1 MRRATDL
8 SGFSTAR
15 VGAMVTRYLY
25 LLRSSWP
32 RMAELVYW
40 PAVQVMTW
48 GFLQT
53 YIRAQ
58 ANASGVA
65 GAMAIAGGTLVGALL
80 LWDALFRA
88 QLGFSMSF
96 MEEMWSRNIGNLL
109 ITPLRPIEFAAA
121 LMVMSFLRL
130 VVGLVPVSLL
140 ALWAFNF
147 NLWGLGFALVAF
159 FVNLVLTGWAIG
171 LAIAGLVLRNGL
183 GAEGL
188 AWSVLFFVMPFA
200 CVYYPVAI
208 MPPWLQ
214 ALAWC
219 LPPTYVFEGLRAAIV
234 AHEFRLD
241 LMLEALTINLALL
254 SAAGAAFLALLA
266 SARKAG
272 SLLQMGE

>member
-1 MRRATDL
+1 
-8 SGFSTAR
+8 
-15 VGAMVTRYLY
+15 MVSQHR
-25 LLRSSWP
+25 
-32 RMAELVYW
+32 
-40 PAVQVMTW
+40 Q
-48 GFLQT
+48 
-53 YIRAQ
+53 
-58 ANASGVA
+58 
-65 GAMAIAGGTLVGALL
+65 
-80 LWDALFRA
+80 
-88 QLGFSMSF
+88 
-96 MEEMWSRNIGNLL
+96 LL

-121 LMVMSFLRL
+121 LMVMSLLRL

-147 NLWGLGFALVAF
+147 NLWGLGFVLVAF

-234 AHEFRLD
+234 A
-241 LMLEALTINLALL
+241 MS
-254 SAAGAAFLALLA
+254 SA
-266 SARKAG
+266 ST
-272 SLLQMGE
+272 

>member
-1 MRRATDL
+1 
-8 SGFSTAR
+8 
-15 VGAMVTRYLY
+15 MVTRYLY

-32 RMAELVYW
+32 RVAELVYW

-65 GAMAIAGGTLVGALL
+65 GTMAVAGGTLVGALL

-96 MEEMWSRNIGNLL
+96 MEEMWSRNISNLL
-109 ITPLRPIEFAAA
+109 ITPLRPIELAAA
-121 LMVMSFLRL
+121 LMTMSLVRL
-130 VVGLVPVSLL
+130 AVGLVPVSLL
-140 ALWAFNF
+140 ALWAFSF
-147 NLWGLGFALVAF
+147 NLWGLGFVLVAF
-159 FVNLVLTGWAIG
+159 FVNLVLTSWAIG

-200 CVYYPVAI
+200 CVYYPVATL
-208 MPPWLQ
+208 PSWLQ
-214 ALAWC
+214 VLAWC

-234 AHEFRLD
+234 AHVFRLD
-241 LMLEALTINLALL
+241 LMLEALAINLGLL
-254 SAAGAAFLALLA
+254 AAAGGCFLALLE